1 MNEDHNT
8 RLSNTIDKLLG
19 ESNERLQVH
28 LKERM
33 TALEEKVCHLLTS
46 LLVGRYLVIGLC
58 SIIFCFKNLRDHCF
72 FAYISLNYT

>member
-33 TALEEKVCHLLTS
+33 TSLEEKVCS
-46 LLVGRYLVIGLC
+46 
-58 SIIFCFKNLRDHCF
+58 
-72 FAYISLNYT
+72 SLNVHSSFCDFVLQFSKEKSGMSFKESIPTRGC

>member
-1 MNEDHNT
+1 MGPGNVCNTCILMAKGPSFQAREREKMNEDHNT

-33 TALEEKVCHLLTS
+33 AALEEKVC
-46 LLVGRYLVIGLC
+46 
-58 SIIFCFKNLRDHCF
+58 D
-72 FAYISLNYT
+72 

>member
-1 MNEDHNT
+1 MAKGPSFQAREREKMNEDHNT

-33 TALEEKVCHLLTS
+33 AALEEKVCDCATGDS
-46 LLVGRYLVIGLC
+46 
-58 SIIFCFKNLRDHCF
+58 K
-72 FAYISLNYT
+72 LNGSPDV

>member
-1 MNEDHNT
+1 MLLPFICKRISISLQAREREKMNEDHNA

-33 TALEEKVCHLLTS
+33 AALEEKV
-46 LLVGRYLVIGLC
+46 
-58 SIIFCFKNLRDHCF
+58 
-72 FAYISLNYT
+72 